1 MEDLLVRLHDAVVS
15 RLHGPLKFRFLLQP
29 LVAVIFAVRAGR
41 ADTRAGRPPFLW
53 HVFTNPANRASL
65 LKEGWKDVAKVFTI
79 AVVMDLVYQF
89 IVLRQI
95 HPLKA
100 MLVAVVLCFVPYLL
114 IRGPVTRLARR
125 SKN

>member
-1 MEDLLVRLHDAVVS
+1 MEDLFARLYDAVTS
-15 RLHGPLKFRFLLQP
+15 RLHGPMKFRFILQP
-29 LVAVIFAVRAGR
+29 LMAAIFAVRAGR
-41 ADTRAGRPPFLW
+41 ADARAGRPPFLW
-53 HVFTNPANRASL
+53 HVFTNATNRASL

-79 AVVMDLVYQF
+79 AVIMDLIYQF
-89 IVLRQI
+89 IVIRQL

-100 MLVAVVLCFVPYLL
+100 MLVSAVLCFIPYIL